1 MKISIFGL
9 GYVGMV
15 NAVCLAQKGHEVI
28 GVDVNPKKVRMVN
41 ESQSPIK
48 EQDVGHILAE
58 QICKGT
64 IRATNLPT
72 EAVLGSQLSL
82 ICVGTPST
90 PQGFIDL
97 AQITNVCKQIGSALR
112 HTALPH
118 TVVVRSTVLPGT
130 TERMARLLSNS
141 SARPLGK
148 NLHVAFNPEFLRE
161 GTSVKDFYSPPYT
174 VVGTNDPV
182 AAADVKEMYSFL
194 SDPLFVV
201 NIAEAE
207 LLKYAANAFHAT
219 KITFANELGRLANH
233 WGIDGS
239 AVMELLCRDT
249 RLNISSAY
257 LRPGFAYGGSC
268 LPKDLSALVAKAHV
282 STLEVP
288 LLESLSW
295 SNRLQIDSAYK
306 LITQAA
312 QTKAR
317 TIGFL
322 GLSFKAGTDDL
333 RESPMVELVERLLG
347 KGYRLL
353 LYDENVS
360 LAHLIGSNKEF
371 IEKEIPHLA
380 ELMTDD
386 IHRVI
391 KHSNVLVVSRTCPQY
406 ANALDKASR
415 GAAIIHLES
424 ALSEGKAPW
433 ESIDFGNTRRKKTA
447 YEPRR
452 NLDSRRAEALQ
463 HGMR

>member
-28 GVDVNPKKVRMVN
+28 GVDVNPKKVQMVN
-41 ESQSPIK
+41 AGESPIK
-48 EQDVGHILAE
+48 EPDVSSILAE
-58 QICKGT
+58 QVRRGN
-64 IRATNLPT
+64 IRATVLPT
-72 EAVLGSQLSL
+72 EAVLESQLSL

-97 AQITNVCKQIGSALR
+97 AQVTNVCKQIGSALR

-118 TVVVRSTVLPGT
+118 TVVIRSTVLPGT
-130 TERMARLLSNS
+130 TERLSRLLSHS
-141 SARPLGK
+141 SAHPLGK

-174 VVGTNDPV
+174 VVGTNHPV
-182 AAADVKEMYSFL
+182 AAANVKEMYSFL
-194 SDPLFVV
+194 SEPLLVV

-239 AVMELLCRDT
+239 VIMELLCRDT

-268 LPKDLSALVAKAHV
+268 LPKDLSALVTKAQV
-282 STLEVP
+282 CNLKVP
-288 LLESLSW
+288 LLESLGW
-295 SNRLQIDSAYK
+295 SNRLQIDAAYK
-306 LITQAA
+306 LITRAA
-312 QTKAR
+312 QTKEQ

-322 GLSFKAGTDDL
+322 GLAFKAGTDDL

-360 LAHLIGSNKEF
+360 LAQLIGSNKEF

-380 ELMTDD
+380 DLIADD
-386 IHRVI
+386 IHRVVQE
-391 KHSNVLVVSRTCPQY
+391 SSVLVVSRTCPEY
-406 ANALDKASR
+406 TSALLHAR
-415 GAAIIHLES
+415 RTAVVIHLEA
-424 ALSEGKAPW
+424 ALNNGKGPLT
-433 ESIDFGNTRRKKTA
+433 SIDLGKSQRRKTH

-452 NLDSRRAEALQ
+452 NFDSAGVEALQ
-463 HGMR
+463 P